1 MEDREI
7 SEELHPA
14 EQGAAGKFSFT
25 IIYSHYQQYKS
36 GCISSKTSSGARI
49 SLQSKGIES

>member
-1 MEDREI
+1 MEDQEI

-25 IIYSHYQQYKS
+25 IIYSHYQQYKV
-36 GCISSKTSSGARI
+36 ARI

>member
-1 MEDREI
+1 MEDQEI

-25 IIYSHYQQYKS
+25 IIYSHYQQYKVAAS
-36 GCISSKTSSGARI
+36 APRLVVELG
-49 SLQSKGIES
+49 

>member
-14 EQGAAGKFSFT
+14 EQGAGGKFSFT
-25 IIYSHYQQYKS
+25 IIYYQQYKVAAS
-36 GCISSKTSSGARI
+36 APRLVVELG
-49 SLQSKGIES
+49 